1 VCQANKFTK
10 TIMFAKLV
18 IKICV
23 FFINFTNRQF
33 WAACQFHW
41 HEIRRRRKARA
52 GKNSFPP
59 PPSFLPARA
68 EKFFFLPS
76 EARQSKFAIWILLKK
91 SSDFVQ

>member
-1 VCQANKFTK
+1 
-10 TIMFAKLV
+10 MSAKLV